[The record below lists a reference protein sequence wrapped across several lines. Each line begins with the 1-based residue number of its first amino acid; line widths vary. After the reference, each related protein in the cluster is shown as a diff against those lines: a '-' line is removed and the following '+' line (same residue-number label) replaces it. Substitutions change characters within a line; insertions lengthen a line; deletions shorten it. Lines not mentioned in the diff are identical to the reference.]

1 MTSQRE
7 SNRWLREHNIKT
19 NNTEMRIHDGRTI
32 VRLHSTDI
40 VDIDTKDNTITLN
53 TGGWNT
59 VTTKERMNAVL
70 NAFDSPYRVH
80 QRDFQWYVGL
90 AYYHCKACYVEDR
103 AFDSIAVIP
112 LRIHK
117 SADATCL
124 TSHNFRVNGKVKDY
138 QPLYTARHTNKDL
151 TVTMRDYVKCTKCVF
166 ITYNVKEV
174 A

>member
-1 MTSQRE
+1 MTTTRE
-7 SNRWLREHNIKT
+7 SNKWLRDHNIRT
-19 NNTEMRIHDGRTI
+19 GNTEVRFHDGRTI

-40 VDIDTKDNTITLN
+40 VDVDTTDNTITLN

-70 NAFDSPYRVH
+70 NAFDSPYRIH

-103 AFDSIAVIP
+103 AFDSIAVVP

-117 SADATCL
+117 SAGVTCL
-124 TSHNFRVNGKVKDY
+124 TSHDY

-151 TVTMRDYVKCTKCVF
+151 TVTMRDYVKCTKCDF

>member
-151 TVTMRDYVKCTKCVF
+151 TVTMRDYVKCTKCDF